1 MQFMMPQGKGMRG
14 NGGGGGGGGGSGGR
28 SSGRAPYSSSQEGI
42 EAFDGPRGS
51 AADADRSD
59 GAIEVDDG
67 HRRHHDNHD
76 HHQGTAK
83 VQEEALRGRFSYLDI
98 ADRVKCLLTNTDDHV
113 RRQTIVHSTTYCCTK
128 PSILCEAPIHYDSV
142 SSISR
147 CYVPYYKTIN
157 NCLTI
162 YPTR

>member
-1 MQFMMPQGKGMRG
+1 MRG
-14 NGGGGGGGGGSGGR
+14 NGSGGGGGGGSGGR

-67 HRRHHDNHD
+67 HRRNHDNHD

-83 VQEEALRGRFSYLDI
+83 GQEEAFRGRFSYLDI

-113 RRQTIVHSTTYCCTK
+113 RRQTIMHSTTVQHHQHCAMHL
-128 PSILCEAPIHYDSV
+128 SIMPLA
-142 SSISR
+142 SR
-147 CYVPYYKTIN
+147 QSLDATYH
-157 NCLTI
+157 I
-162 YPTR
+162 YIYN